1 MDKLIINA
9 AITGMVP
16 QKDQNPHVPI
26 TVDEIVTDVK
36 RCRDAG
42 ASIIHI
48 HAREEDGTPSYRGD
62 IYASI
67 FKKVRQ
73 ECPDVLISAST
84 SGRLW
89 KEFSRRS
96 ESLCPEPGILPDF
109 GSLTLGSM
117 NFPRQASV
125 NEPDMI
131 VALANKMNELGVVP
145 EWECFEL
152 GMIDYANY
160 LVSKNVLRKPF
171 YCNLLLGSL
180 GTMSANAFNL
190 ATMVRALPP
199 QTTWAA
205 AGIGQFQFLVNSMA
219 ITMGGHVRVGLEDNL
234 FYDKEKKVPATNY
247 GLIERLV
254 KLAEAAGRQ
263 IATPAQTREI
273 IGMPMRLGQTPSVA
287 QAAAV
292 GSAK

>member
-16 QKDQNPHVPI
+16 QKSQNPHVPI
-26 TVDEIVTDVK
+26 TVDEIVADVK
-36 RCRDAG
+36 RCYDAG
-42 ASIIHI
+42 ATIVHV
-48 HAREEDGTPSYRGD
+48 HAREEDGTPTYRGD
-62 IYASI
+62 VYGEI
-67 FKKVRQ
+67 FRQVRKS
-73 ECPDVLISAST
+73 CPDVMISAST

-89 KEFSRRS
+89 KEFSKRS
-96 ESLCPEPGILPDF
+96 ESLCPAPDLLPDF

-117 NFPRQASV
+117 NFPKQASV

-131 VALANKMNELGVVP
+131 VALASKMDELGIVP

-152 GMIDYANY
+152 GMIEYAQY
-160 LVSKNVLRKPF
+160 LIAKNILKKPF

-180 GTMSANAFNL
+180 GTMSATAFNL

-199 QTTWAA
+199 HTTWAA
-205 AGIGQFQFLVNSMA
+205 AGIGQFQFQVNSMA

-234 FYDKEKKVPATNY
+234 FYDKEKKQPATNC

-254 KLAEAAGRQ
+254 KLAEAAGRKV
-263 IATPAQTREI
+263 ATPLEAREI
-273 IGMPMRLGQTPSVA
+273 IGMPVRINQPVSRVSTP
-287 QAAAV
+287 AV
-292 GSAK
+292 HV